1 MIMEEPLNTNC
12 VLDAEEEENEEEL
25 DIILEGDT

>member
-12 VLDAEEEENEEEL
+12 VLDAEEEEEEI
-25 DIILEGDT
+25 DAILEDA